1 MRNDEMPPTGLEEDW
16 PTKRMNLLRA
26 LFAEASYL
34 ADVAH
39 SNRDLYTAEL
49 ATEVM
54 DRTIHLE
61 SYAQRKVKE
70 TK

>member
-1 MRNDEMPPTGLEEDW
+1 MEEDW

-26 LFAEASYL
+26 LFTSASYL

-39 SNRDLYTAEL
+39 SNRDLHTAEL

-54 DRTIHLE
+54 TRTIHLE

>member
-26 LFAEASYL
+26 LFTSASYL

-39 SNRDLYTAEL
+39 SNKDLHTAEL
-49 ATEVM
+49 CANIMTCTVQ
-54 DRTIHLE
+54 LE
-61 SYAQRKVKE
+61 AYVQRKAKE
-70 TK
+70 ME